1 MPITHTP
8 LRYPGGKT
16 RLFPYVSEIF
26 RCNNIING
34 HYVEPYA
41 GGAGLAI
48 SLLISAE
55 VRYLHLNDL
64 DYSIYSLWH
73 SILYNSKKLCAYIES
88 VDICMNEWEKQK
100 EIQKNKKKHT
110 ELEVG
115 ISTLFL
121 NRTNRSGILKGG
133 VIGGKEQTGNY
144 KIDARFNKNDL
155 IRKVK
160 LIAFYKSKI
169 SLHNLDAVKF
179 IKEEV
184 SNLPLN
190 TLVNLDPPYYNKGQ
204 ALYQNFYE
212 HSDHINIS
220 KIMSSL
226 EQYWIVTYDNV
237 EPIRE
242 LYKAYSPIEY
252 SLSYSV
258 QKNYR
263 GKEVLIA
270 DPRLILPDTEILH
283 VA

>member
-16 RLFPYVSEIF
+16 RLFPYVSELCRF
-26 RCNNIING
+26 NNIIDG

-48 SLLISAE
+48 SLLVNAE

-64 DYSIYSLWH
+64 DYSIYALWH
-73 SILYNSKKLCAYIES
+73 SILHNSEALCNYIES
-88 VDICMNEWEKQK
+88 VDITMDEWKKQK
-100 EIQKNKKKHT
+100 EIQKNKHKHDEIT
-110 ELEVG
+110 LG

-133 VIGGKEQTGNY
+133 VIGGNKQSGNY
-144 KIDARFNKNDL
+144 KIDARFNKKDL
-155 IRKVK
+155 IRKIK

-169 SLHNLDAVKF
+169 NLHNLDAVDF
-179 IKEEV
+179 LKEEV

-190 TLVNLDPPYYNKGQ
+190 TLVNLDPPYYVKGQ
-204 ALYQNFYE
+204 ALYQNYYE
-212 HSDHINIS
+212 HSDHVNIS
-220 KIMSSL
+220 KIMKDL
-226 EQYWIVTYDNV
+226 KQYWIITYDNV
-237 EPIRE
+237 APIKE
-242 LYKAYSPIEY
+242 LYESYSPIEY

-258 QKNYR
+258 QKTYK

-270 DPRLILPDTEILH
+270 DPRLLLPNVKILD
-283 VA
+283 AA